1 MKEGVDPD
9 VEKAKKEDLKKKQT
23 IFNVD
28 PNSKVESPKRPDQK
42 KTAAINDP
50 KKQAELSR
58 RQEAY
63 KYATSTSNSNNRIG
77 ERNQKSAKDK
87 DCIIY

>member
-28 PNSKVESPKRPDQK
+28 PSSKVESPKKNEIK
-42 KTAAINDP
+42 KTNAAINDP
-50 KKQAELSR
+50 RKQAELTR
-58 RQEAY
+58 RQ
-63 KYATSTSNSNNRIG
+63 
-77 ERNQKSAKDK
+77 
-87 DCIIY
+87 